1 MNVSGI
7 IFIGLGIL
15 SVFLG
20 ITGLSNKSRKGQR
33 MVRLLGEAGT
43 KIFYV
48 VLGIVLIVGA
58 FFI

>member
-7 IFIGLGIL
+7 IFIVLGLI
-15 SVFLG
+15 SISLG

-33 MVRLLGEAGT
+33 MVRLLVETGT
-43 KIFYV
+43 RMFYIII
-48 VLGIVLIVGA
+48 GIGLIVGA